1 MSKNSNDLPES
12 KESNWELYQRL
23 LVYLKPLKFFFF
35 LSIIGNA
42 IYAGA
47 SAMMAQALDTV
58 ITTVQNP
65 TDDNRIML
73 PLLIFSLFALRG
85 IGGFLGGYYIAYVGR
100 NIVHQIRVQ
109 IFERYLCLPSRYFDR
124 NSGGHLISRITFNV
138 DQVSSAATDAITVIV
153 REGLTVIGLFIV
165 MINANWKLTLIF
177 LTIGPLIGALVSY
190 VSKRFRTLSKRIMGS
205 VGDVTH
211 VTSEIVSG
219 YRVVRIFGGE
229 KYEFDR
235 FNQASEYNLKQ
246 SLKLELT
253 KAISVPVIQ
262 SLVALAIAIL
272 VWLALAPDVRGD
284 MTAGSFVVI
293 IAAAATMA
301 KPIRQLTQVNE
312 KIQRGLAAAKDLFD
326 VIDSEPEKDFG
337 TYECKR
343 VEGEISIRNLNFN
356 YEGVNKPILKD
367 INLDI
372 KPGETVAFVGRS
384 GSGKSTLANLI
395 PRFYEAESG
404 SIMLDGVPIEDY
416 SLRSLRD
423 QISLV
428 TQQVTLFNDSFTK
441 NIAYGSLDGAAS
453 EDVEEAARKSNALTF
468 IQAKEEGFDTLLGDN
483 GVALSGGQ
491 RQRIAIARALLK
503 DAPVLILDEATSA
516 LDTESEKAIQQEL
529 DVLME
534 GRTTIVIAHRLST
547 VENADKIVVMDHGR
561 IVEQGTHESLLAA
574 NGEYAKLYNMNLAED
589 G

>member
-1 MSKNSNDLPES
+1 MSKSSNDLPES
-12 KESNWELYQRL
+12 NDTSWGLYKRL

-35 LSIIGNA
+35 LSILGNA

-47 SAMMAQALDTV
+47 SALMAQALDTV

-65 TDDNRIML
+65 TDDNRLML

-85 IGGFLGGYYIAYVGR
+85 IGGFLGGYFIGYVGY
-100 NIVHQIRVQ
+100 NIVHKIRVE
-109 IFERYLCLPSRYFDR
+109 IFERYLSLPSRYFDT
-124 NSGGHLISRITFNV
+124 NASGHLISRITFNV
-138 DQVSSAATDAITVIV
+138 QQVSSAATEAITIVV

-190 VSKRFRTLSKRIMGS
+190 VSKRFRKLSQRIMGS
-205 VGDVTH
+205 IGDVTH
-211 VTSEIVSG
+211 VTSEVVSG

-235 FNQASEYNLKQ
+235 FNQSSEYNLRQ
-246 SLKLELT
+246 SLKLEFT
-253 KAISVPVIQ
+253 KAISVPIIQ
-262 SLVALAIAIL
+262 ALVALAIAIL

-284 MTAGSFVVI
+284 MTAGAFVVI

-312 KIQRGLAAAKDLFD
+312 KIQRGLAAAKDLFE

-337 TYECKR
+337 TYECER
-343 VEGEISIRNLNFN
+343 VKGEIKIRNLNFN
-356 YEGVNKPILKD
+356 YEGVSKPILKGLS
-367 INLDI
+367 LDI
-372 KPGETVAFVGRS
+372 KPGETVALVGRS

-404 SIMLDGVPIEDY
+404 SITLDDVPIEDY

-428 TQQVTLFNDSFTK
+428 TQQVTLFNDTFTK
-441 NIAYGSLDGAAS
+441 NIAYGSLEKSSS
-453 EDVEEAARKSNALTF
+453 EEIQEAARKSNALSF
-468 IQAKEEGFDTLLGDN
+468 IEDKEDGFETELGDN
-483 GVALSGGQ
+483 GVSLSGGQ

-529 DVLME
+529 DVLMK

-547 VENADKIVVMDHGR
+547 VENADKIVVMDQGR
-561 IVEQGTHESLLAA
+561 IVEQGTHQELLAS
-574 NGEYAKLYNMNLAED
+574 NGEYAKLYNMNLAD
-589 G
+589 DV

>member
-1 MSKNSNDLPES
+1 MSKNSNDLS
-12 KESNWELYQRL
+12 ESNDSSWELYQRL
-23 LVYLKPLKFFFF
+23 LVYLKPLKFFFI
-35 LSIIGNA
+35 LSIVGNA

-65 TDDNRIML
+65 TDDSRLML

-85 IGGFLGGYYIAYVGR
+85 LGGFLGGYYIAYVGQ

-109 IFERYLCLPSRYFDR
+109 IFERYLSLPSRYFDT
-124 NSGGHLISRITFNV
+124 NAAGHLISRITFNV
-138 DQVSSAATDAITVIV
+138 QQVSSAATDAITVIV

-177 LTIGPLIGALVSY
+177 LAIGPLIGALVSY
-190 VSKRFRTLSKRIMGS
+190 VSKRFRKLSKRIMGS

-211 VTSEIVSG
+211 VTSEVVSG

-262 SLVALAIAIL
+262 SLVALAIATL

-284 MTAGSFVVI
+284 MTAGAFVVI

-326 VIDSEPEKDFG
+326 VIDAEPEKDSG
-337 TYECKR
+337 SYECER
-343 VEGEISIRNLNFN
+343 VKGEIKIRNLNFN
-356 YEGVNKPILKD
+356 YEGSAKPILKD
-367 INLDI
+367 VNLDI
-372 KPGETVAFVGRS
+372 EPGETVALVGRS

-395 PRFYEAESG
+395 PRFYEGESG
-404 SIMLDGVPIEDY
+404 SITLDGVPVQDY

-441 NIAYGSLDGAAS
+441 NIAYGGLGEATI
-453 EDVEEAARKSNALTF
+453 EEVQEAARKSNALEF
-468 IQAKEEGFDTLLGDN
+468 IEGKEQGFDTLLGDN
-483 GVALSGGQ
+483 GVSLSGGQ

-529 DVLME
+529 EVLME

-547 VENADKIVVMDHGR
+547 VENADKIVVMDQGR
-561 IVEQGTHESLLAA
+561 VVEQGSHQALLAA
-574 NGEYAKLYNMNLAED
+574 NGEYAKLYNMNLAD
-589 G
+589 DA

>member
-1 MSKNSNDLPES
+1 MSKDSEALPEL

-58 ITTVQNP
+58 ITTVENP
-65 TDDNRIML
+65 SDENRLML
-73 PLLIFSLFALRG
+73 PVLIFSLFALRG

-100 NIVHQIRVQ
+100 HIVHQIRIQV
-109 IFERYLCLPSRYFDR
+109 FDRYLSLPSHYFDS
-124 NSGGHLISRITFNV
+124 NASGHLISRITFNV
-138 DQVSSAATDAITVIV
+138 QQVSSAATDAITVIV
-153 REGLTVIGLFIV
+153 REGLTVVGLFIV

-177 LTIGPLIGALVSY
+177 LTIGPLIGLLVSY
-190 VSKRFRTLSKRIMGS
+190 VSKRFRKLSKRIMNS

-211 VTSEIVSG
+211 VTSEIVTG

-229 KYEFDR
+229 KYESAR
-235 FNQASEYNLKQ
+235 FNQASEYNLMQ

-253 KAISVPVIQ
+253 KAISTPIIQ
-262 SLVALAIAIL
+262 SLVALAIAVL
-272 VWLALAPDVRGD
+272 VWLALAPDVRGN

-312 KIQRGLAAAKDLFD
+312 KIQRGLAAAKDLFAVLD
-326 VIDSEPEKDFG
+326 ASPEKDEGRYQTERVQGEIEIKKLSF
-337 TYECKR
+337 TYEGSKR
-343 VEGEISIRNLNFN
+343 AV
-356 YEGVNKPILKD
+356 LKNID
-367 INLDI
+367 LTI
-372 KPGETVAFVGRS
+372 KPGETVALVGRS

-404 SIMLDGVPIEDY
+404 CITLDGTPIEDY

-423 QISLV
+423 QIALV
-428 TQQVTLFNDSFTK
+428 TQQVTLFNDTFTK
-441 NIAYGSLDGAAS
+441 NIAYGGLEQSSMD
-453 EDVEEAARKSNALTF
+453 EIREAARKSNALGF
-468 IQAKEEGFDTLLGDN
+468 IEDKEQGFDTELGDN

-516 LDTESEKAIQQEL
+516 LDTESEKAIQEEL

-547 VENADKIVVMDHGR
+547 VENADKIVVMDQGR
-561 IVEQGTHESLLAA
+561 VVEQGTHQALLAA
-574 NGEYAKLYNMNLAED
+574 NGEYAKLYNMNLAD
-589 G
+589 DV